1 MYVSRLEYIY
11 DFSKALIYMVLQCLS
26 LVLLPWFYLQ
36 VVGQSEVFVFSKEV
50 VKPNFFA
57 MFRNELKKSM
67 HKIRW
72 LITAYDSWGEDS
84 FKTIWD
90 GCMD

>member
-1 MYVSRLEYIY
+1 
-11 DFSKALIYMVLQCLS
+11 MVLQCLS

-36 VVGQSEVFVFSKEV
+36 VVGQSEVFVFSKEI
-50 VKPNFFA
+50 VKANFFA
-57 MFRNELKKSM
+57 MFCNELKKSM

-72 LITAYDSWGEDS
+72 LIKSCGERVALRQCE
-84 FKTIWD
+84 T